1 VSERCPHCGKRLG
14 TIEAVTLS
22 PSDPRAEG
30 SAELGRVAVRRRSS
44 SSQSLKAVTEALRKH
59 NDERE
64 EEP

>member
-1 VSERCPHCGKRLG
+1 VSERCPHCGKRIG

-22 PSDPRAEG
+22 PSDPRAE

-44 SSQSLKAVTEALRKH
+44 SSQSLKAVTEALRRH

>member
-1 VSERCPHCGKRLG
+1 MNCPHCGKRLG

-44 SSQSLKAVTEALRKH
+44 SQSLRAVTEALRKH